1 MTKRIFRSIL
11 LVSISSC
18 FIGLA
23 FVIGI
28 IYQYF
33 DNQLMRELEN
43 SAYYLSI
50 AVEHEGISAFDDLP
64 EGRER
69 ITLID
74 TDGAVLYDTSSDPA
88 TMENHSA
95 REEVQEAQKNGH
107 GEAVRQSDTLGH
119 KNVYY
124 ALRLSNGQV
133 LRVSSTQYNVVTLL
147 FNLIQPFLWV
157 FALIVLLAAIFSFRA
172 SKKIVEPLNN
182 LDLNNPDINEPY
194 EEIAPL
200 LTKISRQKRTIRSQL
215 SKAKRQQEE
224 FSLIT
229 NHMEEGLLVID
240 KQTELLS
247 YNNSAL
253 QLLGAKGT
261 KPQGSIFILNRSE
274 PFRQVVNKALSG
286 ERAEAVLQMNDLF
299 YRLTGNPVLHHEQIE
314 GAVLLII
321 DITEKMQREQLR
333 NEFTANISHEL
344 KTPLTSISGF
354 AEIIQNGL
362 VMPEDI
368 PKFAERIFTESQRLI
383 TLVSDIIKI
392 SQLDESVLPYEK
404 EMVDLYQVS
413 KEILERLTPAAE
425 KMDVTLSLEESSA
438 TLEMVK
444 PIFEEVIYNLCDN
457 AIKYN
462 KRGGS
467 VQVTIQQTDE
477 ITSITVKDT
486 GIGIPVSDQQR
497 IFERFYRVDKSH
509 SKEIGGTGLGLS
521 IVKHGAAYL
530 GADIKVTSTVGEGTM
545 FTLVWTHL

>member
-11 LVSISSC
+11 LVSIASC
-18 FIGLA
+18 FVGLA

-28 IYQYF
+28 LYQYF

-50 AVEHEGISAFDDLP
+50 AVEHEGISALDDLP
-64 EGRER
+64 EGKER
-69 ITLID
+69 ITIID
-74 TDGAVLYDTSSDPA
+74 TDGTVLYDTSSNPA
-88 TMENHSA
+88 TMENHNT
-95 REEVQEAQKNGH
+95 REEVQEARENGS
-107 GEAVRQSDTLGH
+107 GKAVRQSNTLGH
-119 KNVYY
+119 KNIYY
-124 ALRLSNGQV
+124 ALKLSNGQI
-133 LRVSSTQYNVVTLL
+133 LRVSSTQYNVATLL
-147 FNLIQPFLWV
+147 LNLIQPILWV
-157 FALIVLLAAIFSFRA
+157 FALIVLLATIFSFRA
-172 SKKIVEPLNN
+172 SKKIVEPLNK

-253 QLLGAKGT
+253 QLLGAKET

-286 ERAEAVLQMNDLF
+286 ERTEAVLQINDLF
-299 YRLTGNPVLHHEQIE
+299 YRLTGNPVFHHDEIE
-314 GAVLLII
+314 GAVLLLI

-362 VMPEDI
+362 VLPEDI

-392 SQLDESVLPYEK
+392 SQLDESVLP
-404 EMVDLYQVS
+404 
-413 KEILERLTPAAE
+413 
-425 KMDVTLSLEESSA
+425 
-438 TLEMVK
+438 
-444 PIFEEVIYNLCDN
+444 
-457 AIKYN
+457 
-462 KRGGS
+462 
-467 VQVTIQQTDE
+467 
-477 ITSITVKDT
+477 
-486 GIGIPVSDQQR
+486 
-497 IFERFYRVDKSH
+497 
-509 SKEIGGTGLGLS
+509 
-521 IVKHGAAYL
+521 
-530 GADIKVTSTVGEGTM
+530 
-545 FTLVWTHL
+545 

>member
-11 LVSISSC
+11 LVSIASC
-18 FIGLA
+18 FVGLA

-28 IYQYF
+28 LYQYF

-50 AVEHEGISAFDDLP
+50 AVEHEGISALDDLP
-64 EGRER
+64 EGKER
-69 ITLID
+69 ITIIG
-74 TDGAVLYDTSSDPA
+74 TDGTVLYDTSSNPA
-88 TMENHSA
+88 TMENHNT
-95 REEVQEAQKNGH
+95 REEVQEARENGS
-107 GEAVRQSDTLGH
+107 GKAVRQSNTLGH
-119 KNVYY
+119 KNIYY
-124 ALRLSNGQV
+124 ALKLSNGQI
-133 LRVSSTQYNVVTLL
+133 LRVSSTQYNVATLL
-147 FNLIQPFLWV
+147 LNLIQPILWI
-157 FALIVLLAAIFSFRA
+157 FALIVLLATIFSFRA
-172 SKKIVEPLNN
+172 SKKIVEPLNK

-253 QLLGAKGT
+253 QLLGAKET

-286 ERAEAVLQMNDLF
+286 ERTEAVLQINDLF
-299 YRLTGNPVLHHEQIE
+299 YRLTGNPVFHHDEIE
-314 GAVLLII
+314 GAVLLLI

-362 VMPEDI
+362 VLPEDI

-404 EMVDLYQVS
+404 ETVDLYKTA
-413 KEILERLTPAAE
+413 KEILDRLTPAAE
-425 KMDVTLSLEESSA
+425 KMDVRLCIEQSSA
-438 TLEMVK
+438 TLEIVK

-462 KRGGS
+462 NRGGS
-467 VQVTIQQTDE
+467 VQVIIQQTDE
-477 ITSITVKDT
+477 ITSIAVKDT

-521 IVKHGAAYL
+521 IVKHGASYL
-530 GADIKVTSTVGEGTM
+530 GADVKVTSTMGKGTT
-545 FTLVWTHL
+545 FTLIWTHI

>member
-11 LVSISSC
+11 LVSIASC
-18 FIGLA
+18 FVGLA

-28 IYQYF
+28 LYQYF

-50 AVEHEGISAFDDLP
+50 AVEHEGISALNDLP
-64 EGRER
+64 EGKER
-69 ITLID
+69 ITIID
-74 TDGAVLYDTSSDPA
+74 TDGTVLYDTSSNPA
-88 TMENHSA
+88 TMENHNT
-95 REEVQEAQKNGH
+95 REEVQEARENGS
-107 GEAVRQSDTLGH
+107 GKAVRQSNTLGH
-119 KNVYY
+119 KNIYY
-124 ALRLSNGQV
+124 ALKLSNGQI
-133 LRVSSTQYNVVTLL
+133 LRVSSTQYNVATLL
-147 FNLIQPFLWV
+147 LNLIQPILWV
-157 FALIVLLAAIFSFRA
+157 FALIVLLATIFSFRA
-172 SKKIVEPLNN
+172 SKKIVEPLNK

-253 QLLGAKGT
+253 QLLGAKET

-286 ERAEAVLQMNDLF
+286 ERTEAVLQINDLF
-299 YRLTGNPVLHHEQIE
+299 YRLTGNPVFHHDEIE
-314 GAVLLII
+314 GAVLLLI

-362 VMPEDI
+362 VLPEDI

-404 EMVDLYQVS
+404 ETVDLYKTA
-413 KEILERLTPAAE
+413 KEILDRLTPAAE
-425 KMDVTLSLEESSA
+425 KMDVRLCIEQSSA
-438 TLEMVK
+438 TLEIVK

-462 KRGGS
+462 NRGGS
-467 VQVTIQQTDE
+467 VQVIIQQTDE
-477 ITSITVKDT
+477 ITSIAVKDT

-530 GADIKVTSTVGEGTM
+530 DADVKVTSTMGKGTT
-545 FTLVWTHL
+545 FTLIWTHI

>member
-11 LVSISSC
+11 LVSIASC
-18 FIGLA
+18 FVGLA

-28 IYQYF
+28 LYQYF

-50 AVEHEGISAFDDLP
+50 AVEHEGISALDDLP
-64 EGRER
+64 EGKER
-69 ITLID
+69 ITIID
-74 TDGAVLYDTSSDPA
+74 TDGTVLYDTSSNPA
-88 TMENHSA
+88 TMENHNT
-95 REEVQEAQKNGH
+95 REEVQEARENGS
-107 GEAVRQSDTLGH
+107 GKAVRQSNTLGH
-119 KNVYY
+119 KNIYY
-124 ALRLSNGQV
+124 ALKLSNGQI
-133 LRVSSTQYNVVTLL
+133 LRVSSTQYNVATLL
-147 FNLIQPFLWV
+147 LNLIQPILWV
-157 FALIVLLAAIFSFRA
+157 FALIVLLATIFSFRA
-172 SKKIVEPLNN
+172 SKKIVEPLNK

-253 QLLGAKGT
+253 QLLGAKET

-286 ERAEAVLQMNDLF
+286 ERTEAVLQINDLF
-299 YRLTGNPVLHHEQIE
+299 YRLTGNPVFHHEEIE
-314 GAVLLII
+314 GAVLLLI

-362 VMPEDI
+362 VLPEDI

-404 EMVDLYQVS
+404 ETVDLYKTA
-413 KEILERLTPAAE
+413 KEILDRLTPAAE
-425 KMDVTLSLEESSA
+425 KMDVRLCIEQSSA
-438 TLEMVK
+438 TLEIVK

-462 KRGGS
+462 NRGGS
-467 VQVTIQQTDE
+467 VQVIIQQTDE
-477 ITSITVKDT
+477 ITSIAVKDT

-530 GADIKVTSTVGEGTM
+530 GADVKVTSTMGKGTT
-545 FTLVWTHL
+545 FTLIWTHI